1 MENTNKKPNRK
12 WSPYITYYLIA
23 LNVMIFIAE
32 ELLGGSEDIETSI
45 AFGAF
50 YTPYVIVG
58 GQFYR
63 FITSMFLHFGV
74 EHLGSN
80 MISLF
85 FLGPYVEHYYGH
97 FLYLVLYIFSGISG
111 NMLTM
116 LYEGVSNS
124 FAVSA
129 GASGAIFGLLSVFI
143 LFATNPRLRKM
154 FPIKRILFSVALS
167 LAAGFT
173 DPSINFMAHAGGFAG
188 GLVLAFIM
196 QEIIRFNVRKRRQ

>member
-1 MENTNKKPNRK
+1 MENTNAKTPRR
-12 WSPYITYYLIA
+12 WAPYVTYYLIA
-23 LNVMIFIAE
+23 LNVIVFIAE
-32 ELLGGSEDIETSI
+32 EILGGSEDIETSL

-50 YTPYVIVG
+50 FTPYVIYD
-58 GQFYR
+58 GQLYR

-85 FLGPYVEHYYGH
+85 ALGPYVEHYYGH

-116 LYEGVSNS
+116 LYEGISQDFV
-124 FAVSA
+124 VSA

-143 LFATNPRLRKM
+143 LFAMNPRLRKL
-154 FPIKRILFSVALS
+154 FPIKRVLISVTLS
-167 LAAGFT
+167 LIAGRM
-173 DPSINFMAHAGGFAG
+173 DPNINFMAHVGGFGG

-196 QEIIRFNVRKRRQ
+196 QEILRYSAKKQR

>member
-1 MENTNKKPNRK
+1 MENTTDKPTHR
-12 WSPYITYYLIA
+12 WVPYVTYYLIA
-23 LNVMIFIAE
+23 LNVIVFIAE
-32 ELLGGSEDIETSI
+32 EILGGSEDIETSL

-50 YTPYVIVG
+50 YTPYIIVG
-58 GQFYR
+58 SQLYR
-63 FITSMFLHFGV
+63 FITSMFIHFGV

-85 FLGPYVEHYYGH
+85 ALGPYVEHYYGH

-116 LYEGVSNS
+116 LYEGISND
-124 FAVSA
+124 FVVSA

-143 LFATNPRLRKM
+143 LFAMNPRLRKL
-154 FPIKRILFSVALS
+154 FPIKRVLISVTLS
-167 LAAGFT
+167 LAAGRM
-173 DPSINFMAHAGGFAG
+173 DPSINFMAHVGGFGG

-196 QEIIRFNVRKRRQ
+196 QEILRYNSKR

>member
-1 MENTNKKPNRK
+1 MENTNAKPTRR
-12 WSPYITYYLIA
+12 WAPFVTYYLIA
-23 LNVMIFIAE
+23 LNVIVFIAE
-32 ELLGGSEDIETSI
+32 EILGGSEDIETSL

-50 YTPYVIVG
+50 YTPYIIVD
-58 GQFYR
+58 GQLYR
-63 FITSMFLHFGV
+63 FITSMFIHFGV

-85 FLGPYVEHYYGH
+85 ALGPYVEHYYGH

-116 LYEGVSNS
+116 LYEGISNE
-124 FAVSA
+124 FVVSA

-143 LFATNPRLRKM
+143 LFAMNPRLRKL
-154 FPIKRILFSVALS
+154 FPIKRVLISVTLS
-167 LAAGFT
+167 LAAGRM
-173 DPSINFMAHAGGFAG
+173 DPSINFMAHVGGFGG

-196 QEIIRFNVRKRRQ
+196 QEILRYSAKKQ